1 MRVRGLFCHLFHP
14 RRSNN
19 LRPKILHPDLLLAL
33 VAILILFGLSLHQFP
48 AKLKSKGQIL
58 GYASAITVEE
68 TYNQVN
74 QKRME
79 NGLPKLRIN
88 PALSEAA
95 LAKAQDMLNRQYWA
109 HQSPQ
114 GVQPWDFIKA
124 SGYEYAVAGENLA
137 RDFNLTSDMVNA
149 WMDSKT
155 HRDNILHPR
164 YVDTGIAVVDGV
176 YAGVETTLVV
186 QLFGRPLSSQ
196 SQISQNGASSDFQP
210 IVNLISE
217 PSPHNPVLKN
227 MIQSDES
234 VLASSL
240 TIPGR
245 LSQPSPF
252 SPLMIGRSLLIAT
265 LVLVGLVL
273 IYDYLVIGQRRA
285 WRQVGMTPAHL
296 LLILTVMFMMVML
309 HAGRI

>member
-1 MRVRGLFCHLFHP
+1 MKFIGLFFHLFHP

-19 LRPKILHPDLLLAL
+19 LRAKILHPDLLLAIFA
-33 VAILILFGLSLHQFP
+33 VFIIVGLCLHQLP
-48 AKLKSKGQIL
+48 AKLKSNGKIL
-58 GYASAITVEE
+58 GYTSAITVEE
-68 TYNQVN
+68 TYNQIN

-95 LAKAQDMLNRQYWA
+95 LAKAQDMLNRQYWS

-124 SGYEYAVAGENLA
+124 SGYEYGVAGENLA

-176 YAGVETTLVV
+176 YEGVETTLVV
-186 QLFGRPLSSQ
+186 QFFGRPLAQ
-196 SQISQNGASSDFQP
+196 QGQINKSAASSEYQLLA
-210 IVNLISE
+210 NLITE
-217 PSPHNPVLKN
+217 PSPQNSALKN
-227 MIQSDES
+227 MIKNDRS
-234 VLASSL
+234 VLAASL

-245 LSQPSPF
+245 LSTPSPF
-252 SPLMIGRSLLIAT
+252 SPLMIGRSIVIAVF
-265 LVLVGLVL
+265 LLVGLVL
-273 IYDYLVIGQRRA
+273 IYDYLVIGHRRN
-285 WRQVGMTPAHL
+285 WRQVGRAPAHL
-296 LLILTVMFMMVML
+296 LLLLTVMFMMVML